1 MINEYKERSRRMRS
15 IIYMNHNAHQ
25 NENDTNLEE
34 DNEWFEDEEELRF
47 IMKNNHTEEDYEKE
61 IKRIMEMRGDKKEK
75 HFYNKMK
82 ETTSKNREYE
92 LVENVDIRIFDILW
106 SYSDSYL
113 SRRFEE
119 IKQKSK
125 YINSRRDLMKM
136 RIDQPPFIEV
146 LPYGMVEILNGR
158 NRFANMRDLG
168 FKKIPMMMKIEHVSP
183 FLKMIDKIK
192 NEKEE

>member
-1 MINEYKERSRRMRS
+1 
-15 IIYMNHNAHQ
+15 MNLIENGK
-25 NENDTNLEE
+25 ENDTNLEE
-34 DNEWFEDEEELRF
+34 DNDWFEDEEELRF

-61 IKRIMEMRGDKKEK
+61 LKRIMEMRGDKKEED
-75 HFYNKMK
+75 FYNRMK
-82 ETTSKNREYE
+82 ETTSKDRDYE
-92 LVENVDIRIFDILW
+92 LLENVDIKTFDILW
-106 SYSDSYL
+106 SYSDFYL

-158 NRFANMRDLG
+158 NRFANMRDLK
-168 FKKIPMMMKIEHVSP
+168 FKKIPLMMKREHISP
-183 FLKMIDKIK
+183 LLKMIKKIQ